1 MANAY
6 AALEELIRERL
17 ENWPAQREGYHWP
30 GYTYDHTLRV
40 VNLATHMAEV
50 LRADV
55 EVVKH
60 AALLHDICKAAGRD
74 HAKVGAEEVRRILPE
89 YGINGEFGQKI
100 VYAIECH
107 SGDNTPLHPLE
118 NLCLGDAD
126 LTDANFGLVATWRF
140 ITIRSGRGE
149 SLESTIEAMDEWLP
163 RKDELMSLL
172 NTDLGR
178 IIAMKRS
185 AHMRQ
190 FCGDIQKALRTGD
203 DSDGMLWL
211 AEYIDRNA
219 EVGRMQ
225 AQLAELQER
234 KCECSGALRDTL
246 WHMEQEIA
254 GQE

>member
-1 MANAY
+1 MQNTY

-40 VNLATHMAEV
+40 VNLATHMAEM

-55 EVVKH
+55 EVVRH

-74 HAKVGAEEVRRILPE
+74 HAKVGAEEVRQLLPE
-89 YGINGEFGQKI
+89 CGINGEFGKKV

-107 SGDNTPLHPLE
+107 SGDNTPLHPVE

-140 ITIRSGRGE
+140 ITIRSGNGE

-163 RKDELMSLL
+163 KKDELVALL

-178 IIAMKRS
+178 AIAMKRS
-185 AHMRQ
+185 ARMRM
-190 FCGDIQKALRTGD
+190 FCGDIRRALHTGD
-203 DSDGMLWL
+203 DANGMLWL
-211 AEYIDRNA
+211 AKYIDHNA
-219 EVGRMQ
+219 EAGRMQ
-225 AQLAELQER
+225 AQLTELQEMD
-234 KCECSGALRDTL
+234 CERPEALQDTL